1 MISLNDLQSLIAESF
16 FMGDVGI
23 AGIVMFCGVMMAI
36 FAIFGIQNL
45 TGAFILMIPIT
56 LVFTTLNI
64 LPEAMTILLI
74 IVAVMGIAVTAKD
87 RVM

>member
-1 MISLNDLQSLIAESF
+1 
-16 FMGDVGI
+16 MGDVGI